1 MAVYFWARLLLSYLN
16 LFEKSPYLR
25 PKMQVMV
32 LLKAPPWYNYLFRIY
47 RAIMR
52 LDALLPVILIACLLA
67 LAYFLTKA
75 VQAANAEAAPP
86 TTQVRLNP
94 DDYRDGTTD
103 SGTATTDDS
112 GNNATASGSGETA
125 DLDHLYE
132 SPANSPSTSDRAA
145 TTGESYSPPANDAG
159 SNTSPDN
166 SSATNS
172 TTSSANSTGSSA
184 SSGSSTS
191 SGSTSTAS
199 RRASAGKYIVVTG
212 SYRQRVN
219 AERQV
224 ANLKREG
231 FPDAEVEIFDRGTYA
246 LAVADR
252 FNSRSDAEAL
262 ARRLVSSGFEAYVK
276 EL

>member
-1 MAVYFWARLLLSYLN
+1 
-16 LFEKSPYLR
+16 
-25 PKMQVMV
+25 
-32 LLKAPPWYNYLFRIY
+32 
-47 RAIMR
+47 MR

-94 DDYRDGTTD
+94 DDYRDGATD
-103 SGTATTDDS
+103 SGTASTDDS
-112 GNNATASGSGETA
+112 GSGATASGSAETA

-132 SPANSPSTSDRAA
+132 SPAASPNTSDRAA
-145 TTGESYSPPANDAG
+145 TTGESYSPPATNSG
-159 SNTSPDN
+159 STTSADN

-172 TTSSANSTGSSA
+172 ATSPSNNTAGSS
-184 SSGSSTS
+184 SGNTS
-191 SGSTSTAS
+191 AAS
-199 RRASAGKYIVVTG
+199 RRASTGKYIVVTG
-212 SYRQRVN
+212 SYRQRAN

-262 ARRLVSSGFEAYVK
+262 TRRLVSSGFEAYVK